1 MFIMEILIMKE
12 IEMEIIVYFIL
23 LLQNNVFMELLKKIH
38 LIMDMFVNMI
48 MMEMLKI
55 YVNLNRK
62 KSLMKKI

>member
-55 YVNLNRK
+55 YVNLNKK

>member
-1 MFIMEILIMKE
+1 
-12 IEMEIIVYFIL
+12 
-23 LLQNNVFMELLKKIH
+23 
-38 LIMDMFVNMI
+38 MDMFVNMI